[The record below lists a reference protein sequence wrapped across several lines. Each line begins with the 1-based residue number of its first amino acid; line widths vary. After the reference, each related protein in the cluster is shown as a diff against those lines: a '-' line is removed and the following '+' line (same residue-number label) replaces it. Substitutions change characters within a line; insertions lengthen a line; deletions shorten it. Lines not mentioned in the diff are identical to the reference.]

1 MLGKPR
7 ASYADEH
14 SEIRRRLKVAIV
26 FYYFGPLEVVVDKLP
41 RFGMLQSS
49 FGVDWFHRASP
60 QAFAAWP
67 RNSSAKSSRN

>member
-1 MLGKPR
+1 
-7 ASYADEH
+7 
-14 SEIRRRLKVAIV
+14 
-26 FYYFGPLEVVVDKLP
+26 VVVDKLP